1 MALYLWI
8 ALGSG
13 IGGAARF
20 GLSGWVAHRFGE
32 TFPWGTIAVNVAGCF
47 VIGLFA
53 TLTGPDGRVFADAT
67 QRQFFMTGVLGGFT
81 TFSSLSI
88 QSLNLARDGQWL
100 LAAANAVGS
109 LIACLI
115 AVWLGHVAAQAITSL
130 KGP

>member
-1 MALYLWI
+1 MATYLWI
-8 ALGSG
+8 AIGSG
-13 IGGAARF
+13 IGGVARF
-20 GLSGWVAHRFGE
+20 GMSGWMAHRFGE
-32 TFPWGTIAVNVAGCF
+32 TFPWGTIAVNVTGCF
-47 VIGLFA
+47 IIGFFA
-53 TLTGPDGRVFADAT
+53 TLPGPDGRWLADAT

-100 LAAANAVGS
+100 LAAVNAVGS

-115 AVWLGHVAAQAITSL
+115 AVWLGHMAAQTLTSL

>member
-8 ALGSG
+8 AIGSG

-20 GLSGWVAHRFGE
+20 GLSGWVEQRFGE
-32 TFPWGTIAVNVAGCF
+32 AFPWGTIAVNVAGCF
-47 VIGLFA
+47 IIGLFA
-53 TLTGPDGRVFADAT
+53 TLTGPDGRFLADAT

-100 LAAANAVGS
+100 HAAANAAGS

-115 AVWLGHVAAQAITSL
+115 AVWLGHMAAQAINSL
-130 KGP
+130 KGT

>member
-13 IGGAARF
+13 IGGATRF
-20 GLSGWVAHRFGE
+20 GLSEWMAQRFGE
-32 TFPWGTIAVNVAGCF
+32 TLPWGTIAVNVVGCF
-47 VIGLFA
+47 IIGFFA
-53 TLTGPDGRVFADAT
+53 TLTGPEGKFFADTT

-81 TFSSLSI
+81 TFSSLSL
-88 QSLNLARDGQWL
+88 QSLNLARDGQWP

-115 AVWLGHVAAQAITSL
+115 AVWLGHLAAQAINSL